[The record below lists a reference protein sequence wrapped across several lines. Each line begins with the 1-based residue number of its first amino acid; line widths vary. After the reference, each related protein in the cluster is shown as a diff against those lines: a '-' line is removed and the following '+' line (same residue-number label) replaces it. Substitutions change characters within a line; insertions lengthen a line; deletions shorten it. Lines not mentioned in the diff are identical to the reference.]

1 MQKPDIQSLTNFLI
15 DYTKTLLSAGTY
27 TARVA

>member
-15 DYTKTLLSAGTY
+15 DYTKTLLSAGT
-27 TARVA
+27 